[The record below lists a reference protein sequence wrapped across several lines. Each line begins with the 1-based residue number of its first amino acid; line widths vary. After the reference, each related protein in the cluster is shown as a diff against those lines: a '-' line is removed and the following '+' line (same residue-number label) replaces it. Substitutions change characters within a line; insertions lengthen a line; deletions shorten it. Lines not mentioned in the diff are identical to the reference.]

1 MHRLF
6 FLNNYCINIHNIC
19 KYTLKNKLIY
29 KITPKTF
36 VKYAKLRYNF
46 MWIVLGK
53 PKGDIMKKISII
65 IVCVLL
71 VLTCS
76 LTACNQESEPL
87 YYGLDMEI
95 AQGLAQELG
104 MELVIINWLNFDTI
118 CTEVSNYTNGIV
130 MAGLTYS
137 EKRAEIVNFS
147 STYYSASQ
155 KIIVKASDTTF
166 DACTTA
172 AEVEAILNG
181 KTSSYKIGTQKGTT
195 GTLYVEGSADWGFT
209 GFPTSC
215 HEYNTAALA
224 AQDLINGT
232 LSAVVVD
239 AAPAEAIVKNIN
251 KLNGN
256 ALKLIDVSLTSE
268 EYAYAVNPNNTE
280 LLTAVNAYLAK
291 IKENG
296 TFATL
301 MAKYFEG
308 KGTPTGVAGGTYD
321 PSKKQLVV
329 LTNVPFS
336 PFEYLA

>member
-1 MHRLF
+1 
-6 FLNNYCINIHNIC
+6 
-19 KYTLKNKLIY
+19 
-29 KITPKTF
+29 
-36 VKYAKLRYNF
+36 

-76 LTACNQESEPL
+76 LTACNQENQPL

-166 DACTTA
+166 DACKTA
-172 AEVEAILNG
+172 AEIEAILKAYDN
-181 KTSSYKIGTQKGTT
+181 TVKIGAQSGTT
-195 GTLYVEGSADWGFT
+195 GYLYCKGDADWGFDGYAFT
-209 GFPTSC
+209 TVG
-215 HEYNTAALA
+215 YNTGALA
-224 AQDLINGT
+224 VQDIINGN
-232 LSAVVVD
+232 LKYVIID
-239 AAPAEAIVKNIN
+239 EGPAKAITTKIN
-251 KLNGN
+251 SIN
-256 ALKLIDVSLTSE
+256 
-268 EYAYAVNPNNTE
+268 
-280 LLTAVNAYLAK
+280 
-291 IKENG
+291 
-296 TFATL
+296 
-301 MAKYFEG
+301 
-308 KGTPTGVAGGTYD
+308 
-321 PSKKQLVV
+321 
-329 LTNVPFS
+329 
-336 PFEYLA
+336 